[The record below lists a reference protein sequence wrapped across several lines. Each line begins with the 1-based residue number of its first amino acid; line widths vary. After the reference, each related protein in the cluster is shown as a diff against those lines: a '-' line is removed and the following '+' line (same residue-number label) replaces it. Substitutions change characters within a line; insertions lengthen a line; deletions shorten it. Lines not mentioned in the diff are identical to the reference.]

1 MQLVEMIEDQEMERD
16 AIALLECPVTESH
29 DRNLHKDQSL
39 FPVVLSRSEKSLE
52 ELLLIQIHSL
62 PRLRRE
68 AEEMN
73 REEQNQASMLRQVLA
88 VVDLPVMSQRPRVET
103 CSKQATHHDVQQIQV
118 MVALTKSHLRRQ
130 TMVV

>member
-1 MQLVEMIEDQEMERD
+1 MIEDQETEPD
-16 AIALLECPVTESH
+16 AIAILDYPVTESH

-39 FPVVLSRSEKSLE
+39 SPVVLSRLGKSLE
-52 ELLLIQIHSL
+52 EPLLTRIHSL
-62 PRLRRE
+62 LRLPRQ

-73 REEQNQASMLRQVLA
+73 REEQNQASMPRQVLA
-88 VVDLPVMSQRPRVET
+88 VVDLPAMSQRPRVET

-118 MVALTKSHLRRQ
+118 MVASTKSHLRTQ